1 METTAADMAH
11 LCAYLQ
17 KTGANLTV
25 DNNPSEE
32 KLSKIR
38 QAIARKNQLIK
49 EAIDSF
55 RTNGI
60 SVSF

>member
-1 METTAADMAH
+1 METTAADMAY
-11 LCAYLQ
+11 LCAYLE
-17 KTGANLTV
+17 KTGADYSV
-25 DNNPSEE
+25 DANPSEE

-49 EAIDSF
+49 EAIHSF
-55 RTNGI
+55 KANGI